1 MNRQSRK
8 YYKKIFHMFPSHTRI
23 ERAYLKQLK
32 QFIITHSQRF
42 PEDCYDNYVEKI
54 GEPQDI
60 ILSYY
65 EKLGNQYVISQMKIT
80 QFMRNFI
87 IAFCV
92 IVTVL
97 LGYYTYFKY
106 QEYLYFNE
114 DYYFEET
121 ITDVIE

>member
-1 MNRQSRK
+1 M
-8 YYKKIFHMFPSHTRI
+8 
-23 ERAYLKQLK
+23 
-32 QFIITHSQRF
+32 
-42 PEDCYDNYVEKI
+42 EKI

-80 QFMRNFI
+80 QFIRNFI

-97 LGYYTYFKY
+97 H
-106 QEYLYFNE
+106 
-114 DYYFEET
+114 
-121 ITDVIE
+121 VIIHILNIKNICILMKIIILKNNNRRD